1 MDLEEDEDDED
12 DEEDDNNDDDEEED
26 DDNNNDDEDDEDDK
40 RERKA
45 GTRCPRPWLLDAS
58 DEGRVE
64 AADSRLNREEVRE
77 GAFLLRPSNS
87 KLPGEKSSPAP
98 SAANVGSEW
107 YCELGWSQCQR
118 SLSLSHMASEL
129 ESSWNISSSIV

>member
-1 MDLEEDEDDED
+1 LARFLLDDDVGRPGIPGTFSAVRVGTMDLEEDEDDED

-87 KLPGEKSSPAP
+87 K
-98 SAANVGSEW
+98 
-107 YCELGWSQCQR
+107 
-118 SLSLSHMASEL
+118 
-129 ESSWNISSSIV
+129 